1 METKKTWI
9 EKLQVKKEPQ
19 VKKIDKDFWG
29 YTRGDGMYISTPQ
42 IIEDYIKQIAK
53 GKSVDT
59 VTMRNDLAVENNAV
73 FTCPLTT
80 GIFLRI
86 VAEAANEQLQ
96 QGVALKNI
104 TPFWRMIEPNSPLA
118 KKLTFGQDFLMEQ
131 RKKEK
136 ID

>member
-9 EKLQVKKEPQ
+9 EKLQVKKELQ

-104 TPFWRMIEPNSPLA
+104 TPFWRMIKPNSPLA
-118 KKLTFGQDFLMEQ
+118 KKLSFGQDFLMEQ

>member
-1 METKKTWI
+1 MPTKKTWI
-9 EKLQVKKEPQ
+9 EKLHEKKEPQ

-42 IIEDYIKQIAK
+42 IIEDYIKQIAI

-59 VTMRNDLAVENNAV
+59 ITMRNDLAVENNAV

-104 TPFWRMIEPNSPLA
+104 TPFWRMIEPNSPMA
-118 KKLTFGQDFLMEQ
+118 KKLSFGQDFLKEQ

>member
-1 METKKTWI
+1 MPTKKTWI
-9 EKLQVKKEPQ
+9 EKLHEKKEPQ

-59 VTMRNDLAVENNAV
+59 ITMRNDLAVENNAV

-104 TPFWRMIEPNSPLA
+104 TPFWRMIEPNSPMA
-118 KKLTFGQDFLMEQ
+118 KKLSFGQDFLKEQ